1 VAFCPNCGSQVAG
14 TFCPNCG
21 TQVSG
26 TTGGTTSGTTS
37 GASGGAYSSVP
48 PTASAAGLTEN
59 VASALCYLF
68 GFITGIIFLVI
79 APYNQNRNIRFHA
92 FQSIFL
98 NVAWF
103 AFSIF
108 VAILGTVTHG
118 LGFILS
124 PLVWLLFVLLWLYMM
139 FSAYNNKKVKLPV
152 IGDLA
157 EKQA

>member
-1 VAFCPNCGSQVAG
+1 MAFCPNCGSQVTG

-21 TQVSG
+21 TRVTG
-26 TTGGTTSGTTS
+26 TTTGPTGTGPSAGYGS
-37 GASGGAYSSVP
+37 NAP
-48 PTASAAGLTEN
+48 SAAVGGLTEN

-68 GFITGIIFLVI
+68 GFITGIIFLLV
-79 APYNQNRNIRFHA
+79 APYNQNRTIRFHA

-103 AFSIF
+103 ACH
-108 VAILGTVTHG
+108 ILVLMLALITHG
-118 LGFILS
+118 LAWFLS
-124 PLVWLLFVLLWLYMM
+124 PLIGLLFLVLWLYMM
-139 FSAYNNKKVKLPV
+139 FSAFNNKKVKLPV

>member
-1 VAFCPNCGSQVAG
+1 MAFCPNCGSQVTG

-21 TQVSG
+21 TRATG
-26 TTGGTTSGTTS
+26 TTADPTGT
-37 GASGGAYSSVP
+37 GAGYSSVP
-48 PTASAAGLTEN
+48 PSASVGGLTEN

-68 GFITGIIFLVI
+68 GFITGIIFLLL
-79 APYNQNRNIRFHA
+79 APYNQNRTIRFHA

-103 AFSIF
+103 ACH
-108 VAILGTVTHG
+108 ILVLMLGLITHG
-118 LGFILS
+118 FGLFFS
-124 PLVWLLFVLLWLYMM
+124 PVVGLLFFVLWLYMM
-139 FSAYNNKKVKLPV
+139 FSAFNNRKIKLPV

>member
-14 TFCPNCG
+14 AFCPNCG
-21 TQVSG
+21 TQVA
-26 TTGGTTSGTTS
+26 GTTSGTT
-37 GASGGAYSSVP
+37 GAGYSSVP
-48 PTASAAGLTEN
+48 PTAAAGGLTEN

-79 APYNQNRNIRFHA
+79 APYNQNRTIRFHA

-98 NVAWF
+98 NVAW
-103 AFSIF
+103 
-108 VAILGTVTHG
+108 VACCILLAVLGAVTHG
-118 LGFILS
+118 FGFFLS
-124 PLVWLLFVLLWLYMM
+124 PLVSLLFFVLWLYMM
-139 FSAYNNKKVKLPV
+139 FTAFNNKKIKLPV